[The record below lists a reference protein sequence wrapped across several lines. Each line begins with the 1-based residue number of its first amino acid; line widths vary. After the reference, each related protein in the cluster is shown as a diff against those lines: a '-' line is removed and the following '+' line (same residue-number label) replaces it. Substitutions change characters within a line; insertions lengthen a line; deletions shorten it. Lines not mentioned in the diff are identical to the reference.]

1 MKKTGKS
8 ILYLTIVILII
19 IVIVLIGIIINFLNT
34 NKIVDNEKLGKEQLT
49 QETSDNSYVKIQD
62 HLQGVDNAYNDGYK
76 KGSETTNQT
85 IVLYFGGKEI
95 LASDTVYGS
104 TSCSGTWANTAFG
117 PYTVI
122 ESIDPKVFSTLRCQ
136 GNFWGGSASGNSP
149 GVGIDGGSAVLSFI
163 DIVTGETVYTQN
175 VGGRPYNVTIDL
187 LSLNLTNPFKLQYQS
202 TGHMSTWGDPTGQ
215 AYLKEVYLKVR
226 DDYQG

>member
-1 MKKTGKS
+1 MKNKKISIKT
-8 ILYLTIVILII
+8 II
-19 IVIVLIGIIINFLNT
+19 IILLMGIIGILVFINLN
-34 NKIVDNEKLGKEQLT
+34 NKNASINKQQIGKGELT
-49 QETSDNSYVKIQD
+49 QATSDDSYIKMQE
-62 HLQGVDNAYNDGYK
+62 HLQGMENAYSDGYK

-95 LASDTVYGS
+95 LASDTIYGS

-122 ESIDPKVFSTLRCQ
+122 ESVDPKIFSTLRCQ

-163 DIVTGETVYTQN
+163 DTVTGETVYTRN

-187 LSLNLTNPFKLQYQS
+187 LSLNLTNPFRLQYQS